1 MSQSTTA
8 HISLKSL
15 ESSLSGNA
23 EGSLSRNAKGSLP
36 VEGLLAK
43 DVESLASDAPKLTE
57 KTTTHFQRS
66 LDKQELIVFPWAARV
81 FLLVLL
87 TLFIVIGATY
97 FWAINTDHI
106 PSWLAPVMTIMW
118 LSAGAGVFFLL
129 YWMWHQFSQFG
140 KDLSVWANQ
149 LLQGDTSS
157 RMLVRTERCPS
168 KGIREHINAI
178 AEDYESLSVLQ
189 QQRLTRQARH
199 IEQKKY
205 YLSVLYDVASCINQS
220 HSLEDLLQR
229 FLHTLTDVVN
239 AEAATVR
246 LLDKDDQMRLVA
258 SIGLSDEIVK
268 KEELL
273 PAPNCLCGK
282 ALSDTAVLIKSDVK
296 QCGLIIGSDFF
307 EGDDDI
313 EMLAIPLQYRGKTLG
328 VYNLFMKRKEHE
340 FLDGEHELLLSI
352 GKHLGMAIEQAGVED
367 DARTLS
373 IIEERT
379 RMAHE
384 LHDSLAQTLASL
396 RFKVRLFDDSM
407 NQGNEEVIWHEL
419 EGLENTIDVAYAEL
433 RSLITDFRAPIDG
446 KGVVRAVKR
455 LTQRFKQETDADVF
469 FYHNWDLENLPRDI
483 EIEVIRIVQE
493 ALANIKKH
501 AKAKNIRILMSSTE
515 DGHCSVLVED
525 DGVGLSDQRPEPNNK
540 TGEHIGLSVMRER
553 AERIKGEI
561 LFESEKGEGTLVQ
574 LSFDV
579 KPESNSVTSN
589 ALSKLKRHQN
599 HNDSPIKFYKTP

>member
-1 MSQSTTA
+1 MPQVTTA
-8 HISLKSL
+8 HISLKTL
-15 ESSLSGNA
+15 EDS
-23 EGSLSRNAKGSLP
+23 
-36 VEGLLAK
+36 LAK
-43 DVESLASDAPKLTE
+43 SAATTADSVAVNSTE
-57 KTTTHFQRS
+57 KTSPHFQRS
-66 LDKQELIVFPWAARV
+66 LDEQELIVFPWGARL
-81 FLLVLL
+81 FLSFLM
-87 TLFIVIGATY
+87 TIFIVIGATY
-97 FWAINTDHI
+97 FWAINTDSV
-106 PSWLAPVMTIMW
+106 PPWLAPVMTVMW
-118 LSAGAGVFFLL
+118 LSAGLGVFLLL
-129 YWMWHQFSQFG
+129 YWMWRQFSQFSN
-140 KDLSVWANQ
+140 DLSVWANQ

-178 AEDYESLSVLQ
+178 AEDYESLSDLQ

-205 YLSVLYDVASCINQS
+205 YLGVLYDVASCINQS

-229 FLHTLTDVVN
+229 FLHTLTDVVR

-273 PAPNCLCGK
+273 PAPDCLCGK
-282 ALSDTAVLIKSDVK
+282 ALSDTLVMVKSDVK
-296 QCGLIIGSDFF
+296 QCGLIIGSNFF

-328 VYNLFMKRKEHE
+328 VYNLFVKRKEHE

-446 KGVVRAVKR
+446 KGVVRAVER
-455 LTQRFKQETDADVF
+455 LTKRFKQETDADVF
-469 FYHNWDLENLPRDI
+469 FYHNWDLEILPRDI

-501 AKAKNIRILMSSTE
+501 AKAQNIRILMSSTE
-515 DGHCSVLVED
+515 EGHCSVLVED
-525 DGVGLSDQRPEPNNK
+525 DGIGLSDKRPEPNSK

-553 AERIKGEI
+553 TERIKGEI
-561 LFESEKGEGTLVQ
+561 LFESEEGEGTLVQ
-574 LSFDV
+574 LSFEV

-589 ALSKLKRHQN
+589 ALKKLKHRQSHNEN
-599 HNDSPIKFYKTP
+599 HI

>member
-419 EGLENTIDVAYAEL
+419 EGLENTIDAAYAEL

-446 KGVVRAVKR
+446 KGVVRAVER